1 MKLNLIEYIPNKIVP
16 KKGEITKKLKIVES
30 NDYYQLE
37 AFRCNSILL
46 PKKIFLDERDAISV
60 GLYFAEGYK
69 TSKVSSI
76 NNHRGEINFTNSEL
90 ISLRLFLRF
99 MSKFNIKSKD
109 FSWEVGQNINFRNIK
124 KEEIFN
130 YWIKTL
136 KINPDKS
143 RKKWFRYRGV
153 VGGKIYHNDIFGHV
167 QLSFASVIFFNFF
180 INLINKVFG
189 EAIKSKDK
197 KTLALILK
205 GYFAGDG
212 SVSHSK
218 NLMDR
223 RQVDFLCNDHELR
236 NKLKKSLEIVGLKN
250 LKETDPINT
259 KAHTHSIRIY
269 NKNDFLILKEYGILD
284 LIPKK
289 RKIFKRI
296 INSYVC

>member
-167 QLSFASVIFFNFF
+167 QLSFASVIF
-180 INLINKVFG
+180 LI
-189 EAIKSKDK
+189 
-197 KTLALILK
+197 
-205 GYFAGDG
+205 
-212 SVSHSK
+212 
-218 NLMDR
+218 
-223 RQVDFLCNDHELR
+223 FL
-236 NKLKKSLEIVGLKN
+236 
-250 LKETDPINT
+250 
-259 KAHTHSIRIY
+259 
-269 NKNDFLILKEYGILD
+269 
-284 LIPKK
+284 
-289 RKIFKRI
+289 
-296 INSYVC
+296 